1 MSEEISPD
9 DPAAP
14 RVIRS
19 EQRLFASASI
29 TDALAQTVHQLAAV
43 FAENIPD
50 FVASRRENMLH
61 AEARTNSARF
71 GAFVFTL
78 TLHREEPE
86 A

>member
-14 RVIRS
+14 RVIQE
-19 EQRLFASASI
+19 EQRIFTPASLP
-29 TDALAQTVHQLAAV
+29 DGLAQTVHQLAAL

-61 AEARTNSARF
+61 AEARTNSTRF